1 MEGIGFMNR
10 RKTTFPSLAVL
21 LVLVLALGLA
31 GCGSSNKDGATSSPE
46 SSSKAAPSS
55 AQADPS
61 ESPSADNG
69 PKIAGDFEVQ
79 YCVGGYGDA
88 WQKSILAQFKEK
100 YPDINIKESA
110 GPKINDQMKPRWI
123 QGDPPDLVFID
134 CAGGL
139 DVLQAIKDNQ
149 LMDLTEWLKTA
160 QNVDGELITDVLIA
174 QPQVYDGK
182 SYTIPY
188 VFGSWGTFYDKA
200 LFKQNNWEVPTDFD
214 SFLSVGEKIKAAGIT
229 PYIHA
234 GIYTGYFE
242 GGFLFP
248 AIVSNNGDDPSIL
261 QDMADM
267 KPGVFKSEP
276 VMKAL
281 QQVVTI
287 RDKGFIDKA
296 AVALNHTDSQIQFVQ
311 HKDAFIPNGLWVE
324 NEMKKDTPA
333 GFEFGMIPSI
343 TQAPG
348 GKYIANPY
356 SSPVAIAQKA
366 KNPEAAK
373 AFIQF
378 MYTKKAAV
386 EWAELTGA
394 LMNVKVDL
402 NGTKASALSINASQY
417 YSSPNLVVLPAV
429 SYNAD
434 LSKEM
439 DNATLALTDN
449 KITPEQWADRVE
461 KAAEK
466 ARAAK

>member
-1 MEGIGFMNR
+1 MKI
-10 RKTTFPSLAVL
+10 KKSL
-21 LVLVLALGLA
+21 LVGLASLLMLSILLA
-31 GCGSSNKDGATSSPE
+31 GCGGSTNNKTTETSP
-46 SSSKAAPSS
+46 PSEPAKGS
-55 AQADPS
+55 VN
-61 ESPSADNG
+61 ESPSSGAESG
-69 PKIAGDFEVQ
+69 PEVAGDFEIQ

-88 WQKSILAQFKEK
+88 WQKSIVAQFKEK
-100 YPDINIKESA
+100 YPDVNIKESA

-149 LMDLTEWLKTA
+149 LMDLTDWLTTA
-160 QNVDGELITDVLIA
+160 TNADGELITDALIA

-182 SYTIPY
+182 VYSIPY
-188 VFGSWGTFYDKA
+188 VFGSWGTFYDQA

-214 SFLSVGEKIKAAGIT
+214 SFLAVSEKIKASGIS

-234 GIYTGYFE
+234 GVYTGYFE

-248 AIVSNNGDDPSIL
+248 AVVSNNGDDPSIME
-261 QDMADM
+261 DMAAM

-281 QQVVTI
+281 QQIVTL

-311 HKDAFIPNGLWVE
+311 HKAAFVPNGLWVE
-324 NEMKKDTPA
+324 NEMKNDTPA

-343 TQAPG
+343 TQQPG

-378 MYTKKAAV
+378 MYTKKSAI

-394 LMNVKVDL
+394 ILNVKADL
-402 NGTKASALSINASQY
+402 SGTKASSLSISASKY
-417 YSSPNLVVLPAV
+417 YSDPNLIVLPAV
-429 SYNAD
+429 SFNAD
-434 LSKEM
+434 LQKEI

-461 KAAEK
+461 KASEK
-466 ARAAK
+466 ARGK

>member
-1 MEGIGFMNR
+1 MK
-10 RKTTFPSLAVL
+10 RKKRIFSGMTALIFLAV
-21 LVLVLALGLA
+21 VLS
-31 GCGSSNKDGATSSPE
+31 GCGSSTNKGTPE
-46 SSSKAAPSS
+46 PAPQPDNKQETTQDPGGETAA
-55 AQADPS
+55 AI
-61 ESPSADNG
+61 
-69 PKIAGDFEVQ
+69 KGDLEIQ

-88 WQKSILAQFKEK
+88 WEKSIIAKFKEK
-100 YPDINIKESA
+100 YPDVNIKESA

-134 CAGGL
+134 CAGAL
-139 DVLQAIKDNQ
+139 DVPQAIKDNQ
-149 LMDLTEWLKTA
+149 LMDITDWLKTA
-160 QNVDGELITDVLIA
+160 KNVDGELITDTLIA
-174 QPQVYDGK
+174 PNQQYDGK
-182 SYTIPY
+182 IYTIPH

-200 LFKQNNWEVPTDFD
+200 LFEKNGWEVPADFD
-214 SFLSVGEKIKAAGIT
+214 SFLEVGDKIKASGMT

-234 GIYTGYFE
+234 GVYTGYFE

-248 AIVSNNGDDPSIL
+248 AIVSANGDNPSIL
-261 QDMADM
+261 QDMADL
-267 KPGVFKSEP
+267 KEGVFKSEP

-287 RDKGFIDKA
+287 RDRGFIDKA
-296 AVALNHTDSQIQFVQ
+296 SVALNHTDSQIQFVQ

-324 NEMKKDTPA
+324 NEMKKDTPE
-333 GFEFGMIPSI
+333 GFQFGMIPSI
-343 TQAPG
+343 TQAKG

-356 SSPVAIAQKA
+356 SNPIAIAQKA
-366 KNPEAAK
+366 KNPDAAK

-378 MYTKKAAV
+378 MFTKEAAI

-417 YSSPNLVVLPAV
+417 YSSDNLVVLPAI

-434 LSKEM
+434 VTKEM

-449 KITPEQWADRVE
+449 KITPEEWADRLE
-461 KAAEK
+461 KAAAK
-466 ARAAK
+466 ARQK